1 MVRHLAGCHSA
12 RGSASREHFNEFER
26 YLLTARG
33 MQNRNPRFLLSPIAS
48 VPLHFLQTIF
58 TSVPSHFSS
67 LLLII
72 PVTCSLALLL
82 SSVFSP
88 SDQSLYLLVPHS
100 SLIFRFIVHF
110 AHATP
115 FPYCQNCSS
124 AFLLL
129 QMAFTSFPLQPACF
143 SPQQSKLLW
152 ISKAKFISVGL
163 YVLCVWVIERQSW
176 RWATGIIPWT
186 KQWQKFSSWE
196 NACLIIR
203 MLTGRE
209 KKMLI
214 LLKAAVW

>member
-1 MVRHLAGCHSA
+1 MVRHLAGCRSA

-72 PVTCSLALLL
+72 PVTSSLALLL
-82 SSVFSP
+82 SSVFFP
-88 SDQSLYLLVPHS
+88 SDQFLYLLVPHS

-124 AFLLL
+124 VFLLL

-143 SPQQSKLLW
+143 SPQQSKLL
-152 ISKAKFISVGL
+152 
-163 YVLCVWVIERQSW
+163 
-176 RWATGIIPWT
+176 
-186 KQWQKFSSWE
+186 
-196 NACLIIR
+196 
-203 MLTGRE
+203 
-209 KKMLI
+209 
-214 LLKAAVW
+214 